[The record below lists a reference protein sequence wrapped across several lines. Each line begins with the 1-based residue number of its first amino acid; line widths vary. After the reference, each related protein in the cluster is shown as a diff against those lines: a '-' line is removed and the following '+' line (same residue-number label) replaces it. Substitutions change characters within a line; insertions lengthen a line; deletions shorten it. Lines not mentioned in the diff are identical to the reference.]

1 MENLWEIPLIL
12 VTGVFAGFLNT
23 VAGGGSL
30 LTLPVLIFLGLP
42 PATANGTNRVAVFA
56 QNASG
61 IMGFRRKGVSDFG
74 YSTLLTLPALAG
86 AWFGAQIAV
95 DMDEVVFNRVLAGIM
110 IGVLFITLYNPT
122 KKLQDGPEGLS
133 LLRNI
138 IGSIVFFFVGARSN
152 WYTYYDV
159 IRKIIGM
166 FVFFFVGIY
175 GGFIQAGAGFI
186 IIAALTLTNGFDLV
200 RTNAIK
206 LFVVF
211 FYTISALVVFIQ
223 SGNVNWYF
231 GLTLAVGNA
240 TGAWIGSHW
249 AVEKGDKWIRVVL
262 IVAVLAFAIRL
273 FWQTLG

>member
-42 PATANGTNRVAVFA
+42 SATANGTNRIAVFV

-61 IMGFRRKGVSDFG
+61 IMGFRSKGVSDFG
-74 YSTLLTLPALAG
+74 YGALLTLPALVG
-86 AWFGAQIAV
+86 AWFGAQVAV
-95 DMDEVVFNRVLAGIM
+95 EMDEVIFKRVLAGIM
-110 IGVLFITLYNPT
+110 LAVLFVTLFSPT
-122 KKLQDGPEGLS
+122 KKLQGGTENLS
-133 LLRNI
+133 P
-138 IGSIVFFFVGARSN
+138 S
-152 WYTYYDV
+152 
-159 IRKIIGM
+159 RKIIGM
-166 FVFFFVGIY
+166 LVFFFIGVY
-175 GGFIQAGAGFI
+175 GGFIQAGVGFI

-206 LFVVF
+206 VFVIF
-211 FYTISALVVFIQ
+211 FYTIIALIVFVWN
-223 SGNVNWYF
+223 GNVNWYL

-240 TGAWIGSHW
+240 TGAWIGSRW
-249 AVEKGDKWIRVVL
+249 AVAKGDKWIRVVL
-262 IVAVLAFAIRL
+262 VVTVLAFAIRL

>member
-12 VTGVFAGFLNT
+12 VTGVCAGFLNT

-30 LTLPVLIFLGLP
+30 LTLPILIFLGLP
-42 PATANGTNRVAVFA
+42 PATANGTNRVAVFV

-74 YSTLLTLPALAG
+74 YSTLLTLPALVG
-86 AWFGAQIAV
+86 AWLGAKIAV
-95 DMDEVVFNRVLAGIM
+95 DMNEMIFNRVLAGIM
-110 IGVLFITLYNPT
+110 IAVLFLTLFNPT
-122 KKLQDGPEGLS
+122 KKLQSDTANL
-133 LLRNI
+133 
-138 IGSIVFFFVGARSN
+138 SIV
-152 WYTYYDV
+152 
-159 IRKIIGM
+159 RKIIGM
-166 FVFFFVGIY
+166 LVFFFVGIY

-211 FYTISALVVFIQ
+211 FYTVSALFVFVQ
-223 SGNVNWYF
+223 SGNVNWSL

-249 AVEKGDKWIRVVL
+249 AVDKGDKWIRVVL
-262 IVAVLAFAIRL
+262 VVAVLAFAIRL

>member
-30 LTLPVLIFLGLP
+30 LTLPVLIFLGLS
-42 PATANGTNRVAVFA
+42 PATEANGTNRVAVFV
-56 QNASG
+56 QNVSA

-74 YSTLLTLPALAG
+74 YSVLLTLPALVG
-86 AWFGAQIAV
+86 AWFGARIAV
-95 DMDEVVFNRVLAGIM
+95 ETNEVIFNRVLAGIM
-110 IGVLFITLYNPT
+110 IVVLLVTLFNPT
-122 KKLQDGPEGLS
+122 KKLQNGTEGLS
-133 LLRNI
+133 FLRNI
-138 IGSIVFFFVGARSN
+138 IGSIAFFFVGPRNN
-152 WYTYYDV
+152 WYTYYDT

-166 FVFFFVGIY
+166 FVFFFVGVY
-175 GGFIQAGAGFI
+175 GGFIQAGVGFI
-186 IIAALTLTNGFDLV
+186 IIASLTLTNGFDLV

-206 LFVVF
+206 VFVIL
-211 FYTISALVVFIQ
+211 FYTIVALIAFFRYVD
-223 SGNVNWYF
+223 WPL

-262 IVAVLAFAIRL
+262 IVAVLGFAIRL
-273 FWQTLG
+273 VWKTFV

>member
-30 LTLPVLIFLGLP
+30 LTLPVLIFLGLH
-42 PATANGTNRVAVFA
+42 PATANGTNRVAVFV

-74 YSTLLTLPALAG
+74 YSALLTLPALVG
-86 AWFGAQIAV
+86 AWFGATIAV
-95 DMDEVVFNRVLAGIM
+95 EMDKVIFNRVLAGIM
-110 IGVLFITLYNPT
+110 IAVLLLTLFNPT
-122 KKLQDGPEGLS
+122 KKLQGETANLS
-133 LLRNI
+133 I
-138 IGSIVFFFVGARSN
+138 A
-152 WYTYYDV
+152 
-159 IRKIIGM
+159 RKIIGM
-166 FVFFFVGIY
+166 VVFFFVGIY

-211 FYTISALVVFIQ
+211 FYTVSALIVFIM
-223 SGNVNWYF
+223 SKNVNWGL
-231 GLTLAVGNA
+231 GLTLAIGNA

-249 AVEKGDKWIRVVL
+249 AVEKGDKWIRVILV
-262 IVAVLAFAIRL
+262 VAVFAFAIRL

>member
-42 PATANGTNRVAVFA
+42 PATAANGTNRVAVFV
-56 QNASG
+56 QNASA
-61 IMGFRRKGVSDFG
+61 ILGFRRKGVSDFG
-74 YSTLLTLPALAG
+74 YSVLLTLPAIVG

-95 DMDEVVFNRVLAGIM
+95 ETDDVIFNRVLAGIM
-110 IGVLFITLYNPT
+110 IAVLIVTLFNPT
-122 KKLQDGPEGLS
+122 KRWERETANLS
-133 LLRNI
+133 VFRKI
-138 IGSIVFFFVGARSN
+138 IGMIVFFFVGA
-152 WYTYYDV
+152 
-159 IRKIIGM
+159 
-166 FVFFFVGIY
+166 Y
-175 GGFIQAGAGFI
+175 GGFIQAGVGFI
-186 IIAALTLTNGFDLV
+186 IIASLTLTNGFDLV

-206 LFVVF
+206 VFVIF
-211 FYTISALVVFIQ
+211 FYTIIALIAFIRY
-223 SGNVNWYF
+223 VDWPL

-249 AVEKGDKWIRVVL
+249 AVDKGDKWIRVVL
-262 IVAVLAFAIRL
+262 IVAVVGFAMRL

>member
-30 LTLPVLIFLGLP
+30 LTLPVLIFLGLS
-42 PATANGTNRVAVFA
+42 PATANGTNRVAVFV
-56 QNASG
+56 QNASA

-74 YSTLLTLPALAG
+74 YSVLLTLPALVG

-95 DMDEVVFNRVLAGIM
+95 DMDKTIFNRVLAGVM
-110 IGVLFITLYNPT
+110 IGVLLLTLFNPT
-122 KKLQDGPEGLS
+122 KKLQDGVANFS
-133 LLRNI
+133 LLRNTV
-138 IGSIVFFFVGARSN
+138 GGLVLFFVGPRGG
-152 WYTYYDV
+152 WYTYYDT

-175 GGFIQAGAGFI
+175 GGFIQAGVGFI
-186 IIAALTLTNGFDLV
+186 IISVLTLTNGFDLA

-206 LFVVF
+206 VFVIL
-211 FYTISALVVFIQ
+211 FYTIIALVVFIK
-223 SGNVNWYF
+223 SGNVSWAL

-249 AVEKGDKWIRVVL
+249 AVAKGDKWIRVVL
-262 IVAVLAFAIRL
+262 VVAVVAFAIRL
-273 FWQTLG
+273 VWQTLG

>member
-1 MENLWEIPLIL
+1 MENLWEVPLIL

-30 LTLPVLIFLGLP
+30 LTLPVLIDPVLFNLP
-42 PATANGTNRVAVFA
+42 HATANGTNRVAIFV

-74 YSTLLTLPALAG
+74 YSALLTLPALVG
-86 AWFGAQIAV
+86 AWLGAKIAV
-95 DMDEVVFNRVLAGIM
+95 EMNETVFNRVLAGIM
-110 IGVLFITLYNPT
+110 LAVLLLTIFNPT
-122 KKLQDGPEGLS
+122 KKLQSETANLS
-133 LLRNI
+133 I
-138 IGSIVFFFVGARSN
+138 A
-152 WYTYYDV
+152 
-159 IRKIIGM
+159 RKIIGM
-166 FVFFFVGIY
+166 VVFFFVGIY

-211 FYTISALVVFIQ
+211 FYTVIALFVFIK
-223 SGNVNWYF
+223 SGNVQWGL

-249 AVEKGDKWIRVVL
+249 AVDKGDKWIRVVL
-262 IVAVLAFAIRL
+262 VVAVLAFAIRL
-273 FWQTLG
+273 FWKTLG

>member
-42 PATANGTNRVAVFA
+42 AATAANGTNRVAVFV
-56 QNASG
+56 QNASA

-74 YSTLLTLPALAG
+74 YSVLLTLPAIVG
-86 AWFGAQIAV
+86 AWFGARIAV
-95 DMDEVVFNRVLAGIM
+95 ETNDIIFNRVLAGIM
-110 IGVLFITLYNPT
+110 IAVLIVTLFNPT
-122 KKLQDGPEGLS
+122 KRWESETANLS
-133 LLRNI
+133 VFRKI
-138 IGSIVFFFVGARSN
+138 IGMVVFFFVG
-152 WYTYYDV
+152 V
-159 IRKIIGM
+159 
-166 FVFFFVGIY
+166 Y
-175 GGFIQAGAGFI
+175 GGFIQAGVGFI
-186 IIAALTLTNGFDLV
+186 IIASLTLTNGFDLV

-206 LFVVF
+206 VFVIF
-211 FYTISALVVFIQ
+211 FYTIIALITFYKH
-223 SGNVNWYF
+223 VNWPL

-262 IVAVLAFAIRL
+262 VVAVVGFAIRL
-273 FWQTLG
+273 VWKTLA

>member
-42 PATANGTNRVAVFA
+42 PATANGTNRVAVFV

-74 YSTLLTLPALAG
+74 YSALLTLPALVG
-86 AWFGAQIAV
+86 AWFGAKIAV
-95 DMDEVVFNRVLAGIM
+95 EMNEIVFNRVLAGIM
-110 IGVLFITLYNPT
+110 LAVLLLTIFNPT
-122 KKLQDGPEGLS
+122 KRLQSETANLS
-133 LLRNI
+133 I
-138 IGSIVFFFVGARSN
+138 A
-152 WYTYYDV
+152 
-159 IRKIIGM
+159 RKIIGM
-166 FVFFFVGIY
+166 VVFFFVGIY

-211 FYTISALVVFIQ
+211 FYTVIALFVFIR
-223 SGNVNWYF
+223 SGNVQWGL

-249 AVEKGDKWIRVVL
+249 AVDKGDKWIRVVL
-262 IVAVLAFAIRL
+262 VVAVLAFAIRL
-273 FWQTLG
+273 FWKTLG

>member
-42 PATANGTNRVAVFA
+42 PATANGTNRVAVFV

-74 YSTLLTLPALAG
+74 YSALLTLPALVG
-86 AWFGAQIAV
+86 AWFGAKIAV
-95 DMDEVVFNRVLAGIM
+95 EMNETVFNRVLAGIM
-110 IGVLFITLYNPT
+110 LAVLLLTLFNPT
-122 KKLQDGPEGLS
+122 KRWQSGIENLS
-133 LLRNI
+133 L
-138 IGSIVFFFVGARSN
+138 F
-152 WYTYYDV
+152 
-159 IRKIIGM
+159 RKIIGM
-166 FVFFFVGIY
+166 LVFFFVGIY

-211 FYTISALVVFIQ
+211 FYTLIALIVFIK
-223 SGNVNWYF
+223 SGNVNWF
-231 GLTLAVGNA
+231 LGLTLAVGNA

-249 AVEKGDKWIRVVL
+249 AVAKGDKWIRVVL
-262 IVAVLAFAIRL
+262 VVAVSAFAIRL

>member
-12 VTGVFAGFLNT
+12 ITGVCAGFLNT

-42 PATANGTNRVAVFA
+42 PATANGTNRVAVFV

-74 YSTLLTLPALAG
+74 YSALLTLPALVG
-86 AWFGAQIAV
+86 AWFGATIAV
-95 DMDEVVFNRVLAGIM
+95 EMDKIIFNRVLAGIM
-110 IGVLFITLYNPT
+110 IAVLLLTLFNPT
-122 KKLQDGPEGLS
+122 KKLQTETANL
-133 LLRNI
+133 
-138 IGSIVFFFVGARSN
+138 SIV
-152 WYTYYDV
+152 
-159 IRKIIGM
+159 RKIIGM
-166 FVFFFVGIY
+166 VVFFFVGIY

-211 FYTISALVVFIQ
+211 FYTVSALVVFIK
-223 SGNVNWYF
+223 SGNVNWSL

-262 IVAVLAFAIRL
+262 VVAVFAFAIRL